1 MEAMAFLAPAHN
13 PPYVAA
19 MRSFRRVVPGT
30 PLVALFETAFF
41 DSMGEAATTCAVP
54 FEWREALGV
63 RRYGFHGASH
73 RAASEHVRAVAGPS
87 VRHVS
92 CHLGG
97 SSSVAAIRDGVAVE
111 TSFGMSPQSGVPH
124 NNRVGDLDVFAALYV
139 MKQRGL
145 GPDAMARVLASES
158 GLAGISGLSG
168 DVRDLEEAAAAGHA
182 RARLALDVFVHAV
195 RHHLGACLVAL
206 GGIDVL
212 TFSGGI
218 GEHSASTRAA
228 VCAGLDDLGISLDEA
243 ANAAAHGDARI
254 SSPASRVAVH
264 VVPAD
269 EERIVARATAEVVA
283 AARGALERDMAFES
297 GAPISRTVVEQI
309 VREAVQK
316 RLGTGGGSPR
326 GPALA
331 VHASAR
337 HMHLCREDLDA
348 LFGTGHDLTPERP
361 LYQEGQLRR
370 EGDGDADRAAQPA
383 HPEPAHPGAAAQA
396 VPDRAGVHR
405 RDPPGPGQVPVR
417 LSGNID
423 GTPGA
428 FVMGPK
434 GVVELK
440 QGVIRAAIHV
450 HMNPEEAAQYG
461 VKQGDVMKLRVAG
474 PASVVFERVH
484 VRIDPSSRLN
494 VHMDTDEANACALHV
509 ATDFELFR

>member
-1 MEAMAFLAPAHN
+1 VTILVANIGSTSFKFRLYAADAATVLARGQVERIGQPGAACPDYDTAIRQCLDELTRPGGPLPGVAGLAAIGFKAVHGGPLGGARLVDDRVLAAMEAMTFLAPAHN

-41 DSMGEAATTCAVP
+41 DGMDEAATTCAVP
-54 FEWREALGV
+54 FEWREELGV

-124 NNRVGDLDVFAALYV
+124 NNRVGDLDVFAALHV

-158 GLAGISGLSG
+158 GLAGVSGLSG
-168 DVRDLEEAAAAGHA
+168 DVRDLEVAAAAGNA

-218 GEHSASTRAA
+218 GEHSAPTRAA
-228 VCAGLDDLGISLDEA
+228 VCAGLDDLGISLDQA

-254 SSPASRVAVH
+254 SSPASRAAVY

-283 AARGALERDMAFES
+283 AARGA
-297 GAPISRTVVEQI
+297 
-309 VREAVQK
+309 
-316 RLGTGGGSPR
+316 TG
-326 GPALA
+326 
-331 VHASAR
+331 
-337 HMHLCREDLDA
+337 E
-348 LFGTGHDLTPERP
+348 GH
-361 LYQEGQLRR
+361 
-370 EGDGDADRAAQPA
+370 
-383 HPEPAHPGAAAQA
+383 
-396 VPDRAGVHR
+396 GV
-405 RDPPGPGQVPVR
+405 
-417 LSGNID
+417 
-423 GTPGA
+423 
-428 FVMGPK
+428 
-434 GVVELK
+434 
-440 QGVIRAAIHV
+440 
-450 HMNPEEAAQYG
+450 
-461 VKQGDVMKLRVAG
+461 
-474 PASVVFERVH
+474 
-484 VRIDPSSRLN
+484 
-494 VHMDTDEANACALHV
+494 
-509 ATDFELFR
+509 